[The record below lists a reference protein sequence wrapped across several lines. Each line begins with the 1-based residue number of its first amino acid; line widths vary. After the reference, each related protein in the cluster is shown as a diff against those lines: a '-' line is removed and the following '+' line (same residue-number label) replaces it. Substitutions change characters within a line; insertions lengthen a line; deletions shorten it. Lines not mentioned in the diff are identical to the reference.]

1 MEPFPTPQ
9 LLSAPPPFVRY
20 SRVYVDFS
28 GLIPKIQSVATQN
41 SEISA
46 INEEAVTIPMGGKA
60 VVTTKA
66 SVVVQCFAH
75 GIPMPHVKWYKDGY
89 LVDSTT
95 RYRSL
100 INGLLDIRSVSAV
113 DDGDFTCV
121 AKNKFGVRKASM
133 RLIVVGK
140 ILSLICLE
148 KSLLHSTFDQVF

>member
-1 MEPFPTPQ
+1 M
-9 LLSAPPPFVRY
+9 LLFL
-20 SRVYVDFS
+20 S

-46 INEEAVTIPMGGKA
+46 INEDAVTIPMGGKA

-75 GIPMPHVKWYKDGY
+75 GIPMPLVKWYKDGY

-113 DDGDFTCV
+113 DDGVFMCV
-121 AKNKFGVRKASM
+121 AKNKFGAKKASM
-133 RLIVVGK
+133 RLTVVGK
-140 ILSLICLE
+140 ILS
-148 KSLLHSTFDQVF
+148 FNQP